1 MLQSLSSSKEINESF
16 DFIESSLEKN
26 PNSMPFIKEEMS
38 FSSISSEK
46 KILYEEGK
54 FLFLL
59 KFSIKD
65 CEKLLSMI
73 CSLSNKTLSS
83 IFIEQ

>member
-16 DFIESSLEKN
+16 DFMESSLEKN

-46 KILYEEGK
+46 KILYEEEK

-59 KFSIKD
+59 KFSTKD